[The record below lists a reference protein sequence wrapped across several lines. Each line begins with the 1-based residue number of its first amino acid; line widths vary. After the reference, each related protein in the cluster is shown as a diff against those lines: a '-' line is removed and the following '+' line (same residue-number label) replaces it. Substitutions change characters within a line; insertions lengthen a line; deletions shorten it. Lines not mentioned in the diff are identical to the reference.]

1 MIEFL
6 DSNTQELAEILF
18 SLEAEE
24 KVTKYRIPLG
34 HVYVSIYHSEISK
47 PSILTV
53 KAVILIQQ

>member
-24 KVTKYRIPLG
+24 QVTKCGIPLG
-34 HVYVSIYHSEISK
+34 HVYVRIYHSETSK

-53 KAVILIQQ
+53 KAVTLIQQ